1 MLRGPDC
8 GLSSATTVRRVLGAV
23 AEPRWSPDG
32 STLAWV
38 AAVDGAPRLE
48 VRPTAAWEGDLGRI
62 SIGGT
67 RGGLW
72 AWVDAA
78 RVVVVDGDGRLVVVS
93 AAGHEVVV
101 VAGVRGR
108 PAAPAVSPD
117 GTRVAFV
124 DDTDD
129 ACVIAVAPLDGSLPA
144 RIVSRGADYSW
155 DPAWSADGQV
165 LAWHEWDFPGMP
177 WDASRIVVAES
188 DGANARVVAGGDD
201 ECVGQPRFAPS
212 GPTRLAFVSDRE
224 GWTNVVVADPDGAR
238 RTVIAQERHEHA
250 EPSWSPGQRSFAWS
264 PDGTRLA
271 WCRNEE
277 GFGRLVVASVDLAT
291 APVDLAKG
299 WHRGLDWGPSG
310 ITAVRSGARTPPTVV
325 VVQPDDGSRRDVVR
339 IDTDVDPDT
348 LAEPTPVTWAAA
360 DGTDVHGILYRSHA
374 RAPAPLLVM
383 LHGGPTD
390 QARVDWDTRVA
401 EFVDRG
407 WTVLAPNGRGSTG
420 YGRTYAQALR
430 LAWGVLDVD
439 DTVAGIRA
447 AVGRSW
453 CDPARIAV
461 HGSSAGGF
469 TALLV
474 AAAAPELVRAV
485 AATYPVTNLVTL
497 TAHTHRFESRYNDT
511 LIGPLPAAALDY
523 ERRSPLA
530 QVDAIRAPVLLLQG
544 TEDPVVPAADTIAFA
559 DALRAAG
566 GDVTLQLYDGPG
578 HGWWQ
583 PDARADAIARTFLFL
598 DSHTTTRRGRA

>member
-1 MLRGPDC
+1 
-8 GLSSATTVRRVLGAV
+8 
-23 AEPRWSPDG
+23 
-32 STLAWV
+32 
-38 AAVDGAPRLE
+38 
-48 VRPTAAWEGDLGRI
+48 
-62 SIGGT
+62 
-67 RGGLW
+67 
-72 AWVDAA
+72 
-78 RVVVVDGDGRLVVVS
+78 
-93 AAGHEVVV
+93 
-101 VAGVRGR
+101 
-108 PAAPAVSPD
+108 
-117 GTRVAFV
+117 
-124 DDTDD
+124 
-129 ACVIAVAPLDGSLPA
+129 VIAVAPLDGSASA
-144 RIVSRGADYSW
+144 RVVSRGADYSW
-155 DPAWSADGQV
+155 DPAWSADGRL
-165 LAWHEWDFPGMP
+165 LAWHEWDFPAMP
-177 WDASRIVVAES
+177 WDASRIVVAEGDPDT
-188 DGANARVVAGGDD
+188 DGSHPRVVAGGDD
-201 ECVGQPRFAPS
+201 DESVGQPRFAPS
-212 GPTRLAFVSDRE
+212 GEPRLAFVSDRE

-271 WCRNEE
+271 WCRNED
-277 GFGRLVVASVDLAT
+277 GFGRLVVASADRAT

-339 IDTDVDPDT
+339 IDTDVDPDA

-360 DGTDVHGILYRSHA
+360 DGTDVHGILYRSPS

-390 QARVDWDTRVA
+390 QARVDWDTRVN

-420 YGRTYAQALR
+420 YGRAYAQALR
-430 LAWGVLDVD
+430 RAWGVIDVD
-439 DTVAGIRA
+439 DTVAGIGA
-447 AVGRSW
+447 AIERSW
-453 CDPARIAV
+453 CDPARVALR
-461 HGSSAGGF
+461 GSSAGGF

-511 LIGPLPAAALDY
+511 LIGPLPDAALDY

-544 TEDPVVPAADTIAFA
+544 TEDRVVPAADTMAFA

-566 GDVTLQLYDGPG
+566 GEVTLHLYDGEG
-578 HGWWQ
+578 HGSWR
-583 PDARADAIARTFLFL
+583 PEARAEADARMLDFLETNARG
-598 DSHTTTRRGRA
+598 HR